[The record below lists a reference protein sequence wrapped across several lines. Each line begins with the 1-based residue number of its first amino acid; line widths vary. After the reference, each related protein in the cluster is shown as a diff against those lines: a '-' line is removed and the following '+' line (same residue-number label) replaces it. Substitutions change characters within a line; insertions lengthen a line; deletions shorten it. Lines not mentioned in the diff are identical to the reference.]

1 MFTKKFAWLR
11 LVVAAT
17 YVLSACSVQPEAK
30 TVVQTVEVEKIVEV
44 EKTVEKV
51 VTSEPVAAAVMQ
63 DGDKWCSG
71 MKIRFFVGGDAGT
84 PFAVIVNEGAIFA
97 TRDLGPS
104 VDYVYSGWNNE
115 KMLDQFRDAIAAKVD
130 GIAFMGHAGDD
141 AVMPLAQQAAEAG
154 ILMMY
159 QNVDVPKVRT
169 KYGGGYVGAN
179 LGPQGAALAAEAIRT
194 LGLKKESDHVLVIGP
209 WAQPGRNIRE
219 LAVADKFEA
228 EGFTVVRG
236 DDSTGGDPLLL
247 QPTITGALLSDPQ
260 IKVIVYSGS
269 TIATS
274 EQYLTALNKKPGEI
288 YNIGFDISPEI
299 LTGIEKGW
307 IQLTSDQQPILQG
320 YMPIVSLCGMW
331 KYKLSPLNVDTG
343 AGFINTENY
352 KSFKELA
359 SQNLR

>member
-1 MFTKKFAWLR
+1 MLTDRLVSTKIMRRRLELRDCLVSHVGFESGPKFFEGEYMFTKKFAWLR

-141 AVMPLAQQAAEAG
+141 AVMPLAQQACRSWD
-154 ILMMY
+154 LD
-159 QNVDVPKVRT
+159 DVPERRCTQGSHKIWWGICRGQLGPARSGVGCRSYPDLGSE
-169 KYGGGYVGAN
+169 KRVGPCSGYWSVGA
-179 LGPQGAALAAEAIRT
+179 A
-194 LGLKKESDHVLVIGP
+194 
-209 WAQPGRNIRE
+209 WA
-219 LAVADKFEA
+219 
-228 EGFTVVRG
+228 
-236 DDSTGGDPLLL
+236 
-247 QPTITGALLSDPQ
+247 
-260 IKVIVYSGS
+260 
-269 TIATS
+269 
-274 EQYLTALNKKPGEI
+274 
-288 YNIGFDISPEI
+288 
-299 LTGIEKGW
+299 
-307 IQLTSDQQPILQG
+307 
-320 YMPIVSLCGMW
+320 
-331 KYKLSPLNVDTG
+331 
-343 AGFINTENY
+343 
-352 KSFKELA
+352 
-359 SQNLR
+359 

>member
-51 VTSEPVAAAVMQ
+51 VTSEPAAAAVMQ

-84 PFAVIVNEGAIFA
+84 PFAIIVNEGAIFA
-97 TRDLGPS
+97 TKDLGPS

-141 AVMPLAQQAAEAG
+141 AVMPLAQQACRSWD
-154 ILMMY
+154 LD
-159 QNVDVPKVRT
+159 DVPERRCTQGSRKIWWGICR
-169 KYGGGYVGAN
+169 GQ
-179 LGPQGAALAAEAIRT
+179 LGPARSGVGCRSYPD
-194 LGLKKESDHVLVIGP
+194 LGSEKESDHVLVIGP

-236 DDSTGGDPLLL
+236 DDSTG
-247 QPTITGALLSDPQ
+247 
-260 IKVIVYSGS
+260 VI
-269 TIATS
+269 
-274 EQYLTALNKKPGEI
+274 LTAAAH
-288 YNIGFDISPEI
+288 YHR
-299 LTGIEKGW
+299 
-307 IQLTSDQQPILQG
+307 
-320 YMPIVSLCGMW
+320 C
-331 KYKLSPLNVDTG
+331 
-343 AGFINTENY
+343 
-352 KSFKELA
+352 A
-359 SQNLR
+359 SQ